1 MKKLLM
7 IAVVTFASASAFAT
21 KARLNSLSYPMSRQ
35 LTDVQTVFVNPS
47 DLTLMGSWATFE
59 MGNSNLAGTV
69 AMTTPNAEAGFARA
83 VGDARWGFYM
93 GHSNA
98 GILVDTFARGAAL
111 RPTGLL
117 IEENP
122 INLFYAA
129 KMADIAWGLGLN
141 YANTDRKAAGK
152 QNSTGVTLG
161 MRMGFWDASLD
172 VDAADKA
179 ENATLSWEGKTG
191 ADLRVGY
198 VMDTMYFYGQYTMA
212 GGKSTTVATG
222 ATATDVENSRIALG
236 VVNTAKSEGGE
247 FFYGAAL
254 AMTNTNEKVAAG
266 KTESLALPVVIGIEA
281 DAASW
286 LVLRGSITQTVLLN
300 SVKTTPVSGTS
311 TDATGG
317 NNTRVAAGTGI
328 KFNKFVLDT
337 TLAAESNGNINGANL
352 LANAGL
358 VYNF

>member
-1 MKKLLM
+1 MKKLLV
-7 IAVVTFASASAFAT
+7 IAAVTFASASAFAT
-21 KARLNSLSYPMSRQ
+21 KARLNALSYPMSRH
-35 LTDVQTVFVNPS
+35 LTDVQTIFVNPS
-47 DLTLMGSWATFE
+47 DLTLMGSWVTFE
-59 MGNSNLAGTV
+59 TGATDTGAVPVGS
-69 AMTTPNAEAGFARA
+69 PSAEAGFARA

-93 GHSNA
+93 GHTGT
-98 GILVDTFARGAAL
+98 GITMDFARGPSNL

-129 KMADIAWGLGLN
+129 KTEAMSWGLGVN
-141 YANTDRKAAGK
+141 YSNTDRKTAGK
-152 QNSTGVTLG
+152 QSSLGLTAG

-172 VDAADKA
+172 LDLTDEADNGA
-179 ENATLSWEGKTG
+179 NTLNWKGTTG
-191 ADLRVGY
+191 GDLRVGY
-198 VMDTMYFYGQYTMA
+198 VADTMYYYASYAMA
-212 GGKSTTVATG
+212 GGKSDNAGTTL
-222 ATATDVENSRIALG
+222 TDIENNQLAIG
-236 VVNTAKSEGGE
+236 VVNTTKAEGSE

-254 AMTNTNEKVAAG
+254 AMTNTNNKATGGSKV
-266 KTESLALPVVIGIEA
+266 EMLSLPVVIGIEA

-300 SVKTTPVSGTS
+300 SMKTSPASGAS
-311 TDATGG
+311 TDATGP

-328 KFNKFVLDT
+328 KFNKFMLDT
-337 TLAAESNGNINGANL
+337 TLAAETNGQINGTNL